1 MRLFLPV
8 AVAVFGWAS
17 GSLAAD
23 PATLTSLGAIHDLSN
38 AQASRGL
45 PVTFEATV
53 TYFRGYDRLLFVQD
67 DGIAIFVRPPA
78 DDGLIPSKLVPG
90 DRVLVRGTTQESFRP
105 IVAGSK
111 ITRLYHGMLP
121 DSVPTNFDQLIRAQ
135 HDCMLVSVR
144 GVVRAADMVLNSA
157 SGISHVRLQ
166 LEADGGPIEADINT
180 EDELALSEF
189 LDAEVEV
196 TGTASGAFDNKMQL
210 TRVRIHVSTLND
222 IRILKKSSEPLWSL
236 PVIPMNQVLSSYHVD
251 DLSHRVLVHGTI
263 TYYLPGSAIV
273 LQDGNKSLWIATHSR
288 APLRVGDIAFATG
301 FPDAHDG
308 LVTLSDGEVK
318 DSHVLAPVVP
328 LNATWEQLAFWNVDQ
343 PNGHQFDLVS
353 LEGEVVKEVRTASQE
368 EIVLAAGDRLF
379 TAIYRFP
386 SAVEQPFSVMQVTQ
400 GARVRV
406 TGICLIV
413 DPNNS
418 NKGREVP
425 FNLLMRSADDI
436 DVVAEPGWLNV
447 RHLILVVGVLLLAL
461 FAVSVRAWLVER
473 GARCKIVGLAYLER
487 RRAKILEYINASGP
501 LVETLECITEMV
513 SASLSGAPCWC
524 QIEDGARLGNC
535 PPQIPALS
543 LRVVERPIPSRTGAR
558 LGAIFAAFA
567 ARSKQRP
574 SEKEVLDVAA
584 GLATLAIETA
594 HIYSDLVHRSEFD
607 LLTDVENRFSLERF
621 LDERIQAAR
630 QSAGV
635 FGLLYVDL
643 DLFKQVNDNYSHHVG
658 DLYLQEVARRM
669 KRQLRPGDMLARLG
683 GDEFAALVP
692 AARSRTDMEE
702 IRQRLERCFDEPFHL
717 EDHVLHGSASI
728 GIAMYP
734 EDGVTPDSLLTVAD
748 AAMYAAKQS
757 QSGEGTRIVA
767 EPESEVIS
775 KHPA

>member
-1 MRLFLPV
+1 MRLFLQV
-8 AVAVFGWAS
+8 AAALFGSASVIVA
-17 GSLAAD
+17 AAP
-23 PATLTSLGAIHDLSN
+23 PALTSLATIHDLTN
-38 AQASRGL
+38 VQASRGL
-45 PVTFEATV
+45 PVAFEATV
-53 TYFRGYDRLLFVQD
+53 TYFRGYDHLLFVQD
-67 DGIAIFVRPPA
+67 GDVAIFVRPPA
-78 DDGLIPSKLVPG
+78 DDEMIPSNLMPG

-105 IVAGSK
+105 IVVGNN

-121 DSVPTNFDQLIRAQ
+121 DALPTNFDQLIRAQ
-135 HDCMLVSVR
+135 HDCMLVTVR

-157 SGISHVRLQ
+157 AGISNVRLQ
-166 LEADGGPIEADINT
+166 LDADGGPIEADVNT

-189 LDAEVEV
+189 LDAEVQV

-210 TRVRIHVSTLND
+210 TKVRIHVSALDD
-222 IRILKKSSEPLWSL
+222 IRILKKSSESLWSL
-236 PVIPMNQVLSSYHVD
+236 PVTPMNQVLSSYHVD

-263 TYYLPGSAIV
+263 TYYTPGSAIV
-273 LQDGNKSLWIATHSR
+273 LQNGNKSLWIATHSR

-301 FPDAHDG
+301 FPDSHDG

-318 DSHVLAPVVP
+318 DSQVLAPVVP

-386 SAVEQPFSVMQVTQ
+386 SALERPFSVMQVTQ

-413 DPNNS
+413 DPNTS
-418 NKGREVP
+418 NKGHEVP
-425 FNLLMRSADDI
+425 FNILMRSADDI
-436 DVVAEPGWLNV
+436 EVVAKPGWLNV
-447 RHLILVVGVLLLAL
+447 QHLILVVGVLLLAI

-473 GARCKIVGLAYLER
+473 RARREIVAIAYLER
-487 RRAKILEYINASGP
+487 RRAKILEHINASGP
-501 LVETLECITEMV
+501 LTETLEYITEMV

-524 QIEDGARLGNC
+524 QIDNGAHVGNC
-535 PPQIPALS
+535 PPQIPAIS
-543 LRVVERPIPSRTGAR
+543 LRVVERPIPSRVGGR
-558 LGAIFAAFA
+558 VGIIFAAFA
-567 ARSKQRP
+567 ASSKPRQAE
-574 SEKEVLDVAA
+574 SEVLDVAA

-594 HIYSDLVHRSEFD
+594 HLYSNLVRRSEFD
-607 LLTDVENRFSLERF
+607 LLTGTENRFSLERF
-621 LDERIQAAR
+621 LEEQIFAAQR
-630 QSAGV
+630 SGTI

-643 DLFKQVNDNYSHHVG
+643 DRFKQVNDNYSHHVG
-658 DLYLQEVARRM
+658 DLYLQEVAKRM
-669 KRQLRPGDMLARLG
+669 KGQLRPGDMLARLG

-692 AARSRTDMEE
+692 AARSLADVEE
-702 IRQRLERCFDEPFHL
+702 IRQRLVRCFDEPFRL
-717 EDHVLHGSASI
+717 EDHLLRGSASI

-734 EDGVTPDSLLTVAD
+734 EDGITPESLLTVAD
-748 AAMYAAKQS
+748 AAMYTAKHS
-757 QSGEGTRIVA
+757 QPREETRRVA
-767 EPESEVIS
+767 ESESEVTS